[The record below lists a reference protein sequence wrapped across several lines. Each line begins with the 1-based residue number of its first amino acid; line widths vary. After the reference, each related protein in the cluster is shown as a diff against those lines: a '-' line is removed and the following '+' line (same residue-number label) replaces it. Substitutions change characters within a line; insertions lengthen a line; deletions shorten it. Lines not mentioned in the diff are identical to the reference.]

1 VTFQHSQSQVG
12 AAESAEFLELKKN
25 PKIFLVV
32 GECGDGKSTLI
43 NALRD
48 PLRSGEPKAG
58 LCSRGVTK
66 NIEAFVA

>member
-1 VTFQHSQSQVG
+1 MTFQHSQSQVG
-12 AAESAEFLELKKN
+12 AAESAEFLELKN

-32 GECGDGKSTLI
+32 GECGDGKSTSI